1 MTNKTLTARTAG
13 WGTLNAVFVILIIG
27 FYTLCLAVPTRWAAL
42 YETYGRALII
52 TMAALYFWNMR
63 LRGCFEVRVMLFYAA
78 WLFVTRLLNG
88 DTYLQN
94 EYDLVLAELL
104 CFLVLASAFTMGADT
119 REKFFDAVIVLY
131 CGVFFIASLLGL
143 FCCIMGCYLV
153 FPPEGV
159 IFGIDRE
166 IEYLFTNFV
175 GMFTTIRNI
184 SAVWTFTA
192 WCLALYEFVNKKSL
206 LWRIPFGIALFVFTL
221 AVMMSYTR
229 TITVSFCV
237 CCAMLAILIVLK
249 KTKGRHI
256 LRRFVLC
263 AVCAAC
269 ALGIS
274 YKATNAVKPLLGAV
288 SSVVTSDLPRES
300 NDIIHYHGKVS
311 EDFTVTRTSSASASS
326 LSGRT
331 DIYRAALTV
340 LKNEP
345 STLLRGKYSFKIKTS
360 LAPFFPSRE
369 EYPVMHTHNFL
380 LQTALLTGIIG
391 LAAVVIFT
399 VCVTLR
405 MIVFFFSENGRVR
418 FADKLLTL
426 PITGLLLYS
435 MMEIMI
441 FTNCSDERSFGTD
454 LRELMFFLI
463 TGIFLAK
470 YYEAFP
476 SSHLFKFRNKIIEK
490 EIGNE

>member
-1 MTNKTLTARTAG
+1 MTKKNLTARAAG
-13 WGTLNAVFVILIIG
+13 WGALNAVFIILIVG

-63 LRGCFEVRVMLFYAA
+63 LRGCFEVRVMLFYVA
-78 WLFVTRLLNG
+78 WLYVTRLLNG

-104 CFLVLASAFTMGADT
+104 CFLVLSCAFTMSAAV
-119 REKFFDAVIVLY
+119 REKFFDAVIALY

-143 FCCIMGCYLV
+143 FCCVMGCYLV
-153 FPPEGV
+153 LPPEEM
-159 IFGIDRE
+159 IFGVDRQ

-175 GMFTTIRNI
+175 GMFSTIRNI

-192 WCLALYEFVNKKSL
+192 WCLALYEFANKKSL
-206 LWRIPFGIALFVFTL
+206 LWRIPLGIALFVFTL
-221 AVMMSYTR
+221 AVMMSYSR

-237 CCAMLAILIVLK
+237 CCAMLAILFVLK
-249 KTKGRHI
+249 KTNG
-256 LRRFVLC
+256 RRFFLRAALCVFC
-263 AVCAAC
+263 AVL
-269 ALGIS
+269 ALGVS
-274 YKATNAVKPLLGAV
+274 YKASAAVKPLVGAV
-288 SSVVTSDLPRES
+288 SSAVTSNLPRES
-300 NDIIHYHGKVS
+300 NDIIHYHSTVS
-311 EDFTVTRTSSASASS
+311 EDFSDPRTDSTNVAS

-331 DIYRAALTV
+331 DIYRAALSI
-340 LKNEP
+340 LRDEP
-345 STLLRGKYSFKIKTS
+345 STLLRGKYSFKIQSS
-360 LAPFFPSRE
+360 LARYFPPSE
-369 EYPVMHTHNFL
+369 TDPVMHTHNFL
-380 LQTALLTGIIG
+380 LQTALLTGLVG

-399 VCVTLR
+399 VCVILR
-405 MIVFFFSENGRVR
+405 MMVFFFSENGRVR

-426 PITGLLLYS
+426 PIAGLFIYS

-441 FTNCSDERSFGTD
+441 FTNCSDSRSFGTD

-463 TGIFLAK
+463 TGMFLAK

-476 SSHLFKFRNKIIEK
+476 ALPLFKSRNKKIEK
-490 EIGNE
+490 EFGNE